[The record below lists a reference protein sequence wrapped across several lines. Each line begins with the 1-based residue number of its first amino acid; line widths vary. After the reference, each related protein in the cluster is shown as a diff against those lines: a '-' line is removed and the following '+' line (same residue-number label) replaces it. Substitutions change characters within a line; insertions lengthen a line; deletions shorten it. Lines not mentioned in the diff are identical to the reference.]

1 MPAASQILLSL
12 MVGIST
18 GMIIVL
24 ISTGLS
30 LTFGTMRI
38 VNMAHGGFF
47 MVAAFLVF
55 SITRLL
61 GHNVFGFTLA
71 VIIAIAATVLLGALL
86 ERVAF
91 RRMYGREHMSGL
103 LGTFALMLMFQGG
116 VQQVWGLQPLSAD
129 GPPELVSSAV
139 SVLGASLP
147 LYNVVLTVVASAAFG
162 LLGALA
168 FRTRLGLETRAVAM
182 DRSMAA
188 LLGVNVRR
196 VFALTFAVGT
206 ALAALAGA
214 LMAPLVQIDSSLAAT
229 YIVVAFAIVLVGG
242 IGSVLGTFVA
252 GLGIGIVDSMIAINL
267 PVFAGY
273 APYIA
278 MALVIAIRPSGLFGS
293 PAMAHIE

>member
-1 MPAASQILLSL
+1 

-55 SITRLL
+55 SLTRIL
-61 GHNVFGFTLA
+61 GRSVLGFTVA
-71 VIIAIAATVLLGALL
+71 VIIAIAATVILGAIL
-86 ERVAF
+86 ERVVF

-103 LGTFALMLMFQGG
+103 LGTFALMLMFQGAA
-116 VQQVWGLQPLSAD
+116 QEIWGLQPLSAD
-129 GPPELVSSAV
+129 GPAILTGSSV

-147 LYNVVLTVVASAAFG
+147 LYNMILTAVAAAALG
-162 LLGALA
+162 LLAVLA
-168 FRTRLGLETRAVAM
+168 YRTRLGLETRAVAV
-182 DRSMAA
+182 DRTMAA

-196 VFALTFAVGT
+196 VFALTFAAGT

-229 YIVVAFAIVLVGG
+229 YIVLAFAIVLVGG

-267 PVFAGY
+267 PMFAGY
-273 APYIA
+273 APYLA
-278 MALVIAIRPSGLFGS
+278 MVVVIAIRPSGLLGN

>member
-1 MPAASQILLSL
+1 
-12 MVGIST
+12 MVGVST
-18 GMIIVL
+18 GMVIVL
-24 ISTGLS
+24 VSIGLS

-55 SITRLL
+55 SLTRLL
-61 GHNVFGFTLA
+61 GHSILGFTVA
-71 VIIAIAATVLLGALL
+71 VTLSVIATVILGAFL

-116 VQQVWGLQPLSAD
+116 AQQVWGLQPLSVD
-129 GPPELVSSAV
+129 GPPTLVRTSISIFGV
-139 SVLGASLP
+139 TLP
-147 LYNVVLTVVASAAFG
+147 TYNLVLTAVAVVALG
-162 LLGALA
+162 LLALLA
-168 FRTRLGLETRAVAM
+168 YRTRLGLETRAVAV
-182 DRSMAA
+182 DRRMAA

-214 LMAPLVQIDSSLAAT
+214 LMAPSVQIDSSLAPT
-229 YIVVAFAIVLVGG
+229 YVVLAFAIVLVGG

-252 GLGIGIVDSMIAINL
+252 GLTIGIVDSTIAINL
-267 PVFAGY
+267 PLLAGY
-273 APYIA
+273 APYLA
-278 MALVIAIRPSGLFGS
+278 MVLVIAIRPSGLFGN
-293 PAMAHIE
+293 PAMALIE